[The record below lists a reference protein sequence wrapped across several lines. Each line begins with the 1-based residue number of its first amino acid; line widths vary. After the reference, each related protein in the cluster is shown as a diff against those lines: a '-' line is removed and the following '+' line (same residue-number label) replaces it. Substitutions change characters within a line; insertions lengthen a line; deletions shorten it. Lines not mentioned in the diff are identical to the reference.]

1 MLEQRGAISLKVL
14 TEANR
19 ASFGQACEHL
29 RQLSFASAKRL
40 VTQIFSIAIKQ
51 VEGVVPELVEL
62 PGLEGSLQGG
72 EARGTMRLL
81 DHKLAVDNSR
91 ARGNAA
97 ERIRQCAEPAGPVEA
112 LTGQQLDVLSTL
124 ACFKAITVEFDFVD
138 PLAATGRLV
147 RKLSEAWLHEG
158 RQIAAIICILGSDL
172 FDRLATEN

>member
-1 MLEQRGAISLKVL
+1 MLEQRGAIGVKVL

-29 RQLSFASAKRL
+29 RQLSFASAKGL
-40 VTQIFSIAIKQ
+40 VTQIFAIAINQ

-97 ERIRQCAEPAGPVEA
+97 EGIRQCAEPAGPVEA
-112 LTGQQLDVLSTL
+112 LTGQRLDVISPP
-124 ACFKAITVEFDFVD
+124 ACLNAITVGLDFLD
-138 PLAATGRLV
+138 PPGASRRFGR
-147 RKLSEAWLHEG
+147 
-158 RQIAAIICILGSDL
+158 
-172 FDRLATEN
+172 